1 MRADRKP
8 SDPRAYRV
16 AGVALAAAA
25 VLAAGCGSD
34 DASDAVQNLKD
45 EANEVRDDIRSG
57 ASKQEIQ
64 DKIDKLQRD
73 AQDKGEDA
81 RKEAQKLR
89 RQLERQLP

>member
-16 AGVALAAAA
+16 AGVALIAAAA
-25 VLAAGCGSD
+25 LAAGCGGD
-34 DASDAVQNLKD
+34 DASNAVQNLKD
-45 EANEVRDDIRSG
+45 QANQVRDDINSG

-64 DKIDKLQRD
+64 DQIDKLQRD

-81 RKEAQKLR
+81 KKEAEKLR
-89 RQLERQLP
+89 KQLERQLP